1 MLSISRLV
9 LAASVAVSLLLVGG
23 TYLLLTG
30 FGDRMLQQTT
40 AQHLQS
46 LGKVTFTSMYQ
57 VMNQGWKRDQVV
69 SFADGVAKSVV
80 GTPMQIEFHRGEVV
94 NSQFGAVRDANSD
107 DVIAQAMQTGRDKE
121 ISSPDGIRFLYPM
134 KANAECLACHTSA
147 KKGDVLGVI
156 DIRAGYGEVMGNTRT
171 HLMLVLLLLAPIPLV
186 IGFVLSVMLDS
197 RMHGFVN
204 QLDDAIDKA
213 QPGKAP
219 DFNAVNVKFAEFREL
234 LGHFKRLVK
243 G

>member
-1 MLSISRLV
+1 MLSISRLI

-40 AQHLQS
+40 AQNLQS

-69 SFADGVAKSVV
+69 AFADSVAKSVV
-80 GTPMQIEFHRGEVV
+80 GTPMQIEFHRGAAVGG
-94 NSQFGAVRDANSD
+94 QFGAVREENTDEA
-107 DVIAQAMQTGRDKE
+107 VAQAMQTGRDKE

-134 KANAECLACHTSA
+134 KANAECLACHTAA

-156 DIRAGYGEVMGNTRT
+156 DIQAGYGEVMGNTRT

-186 IGFVLSVMLDS
+186 IGFLLSVIMDS
-197 RMHGFVN
+197 RMNRFVS

-213 QPGKAP
+213 QPGNAP
-219 DFNAVNVKFAEFREL
+219 DFNSVTIKFAEFREL